1 LPEPWGK
8 TSGRKRAAN
17 GEEIELRTR
26 TIAFDPL
33 EQLATREI
41 EATLWRDDRTVATE
55 VHTLHTRTFFRN
67 ELLVM
72 LSHAGFS
79 AVDVAGGYDGRAV
92 SPDDVHLVFTA
103 RK

>member
-1 LPEPWGK
+1 MAQ

-17 GEEIELRTR
+17 GEEIELRSR

-33 EQLATREI
+33 EQMATREI
-41 EATLWRDDRTVATE
+41 EATLWRDGRAVTRE
-55 VHTLHTRTFFRN
+55 VHTLHQRTFFRN

-72 LSHAGFS
+72 LGHAGFS
-79 AVDVAGGYDGRAV
+79 TITVSGGYDGRAV
-92 SPDDVHLVFTA
+92 GPDDVHLVFIA